1 MTTSP
6 SAWRSKRWPYGL
18 AEIPHSWYG
27 CVILKACWPQGHPE
41 GNKRRGAS
49 VEDGMERKEELLRMA
64 ADAFDDLRNPFESDT
79 LRGHNV
85 TLDEAGDLSI
95 GLAVIV
101 RGYLNCPK
109 EVRHQIL
116 VAGALDGAL
125 DPQNVDVAVKML
137 RKQQAMEKIKTGGL

>member
-1 MTTSP
+1 
-6 SAWRSKRWPYGL
+6 
-18 AEIPHSWYG
+18 
-27 CVILKACWPQGHPE
+27 
-41 GNKRRGAS
+41 
-49 VEDGMERKEELLRMA
+49 MERKEELLRMA

-125 DPQNVDVAVKML
+125 DPQDVDVAVKML